1 MAPINSLTEI
11 DPSSRHRVG
20 GKAASLAALL
30 RAGFDVPAGFVI
42 PTETTAVIER
52 HGWPEGLREQV
63 VAAFR
68 ELVADGGAVA
78 VRSSAVDEDGEE
90 ASFAGQHETILD
102 VRSEDE
108 VLKAVERCIAS
119 LHSEAAVAYRAR
131 TGREPSRMAVVIQRM
146 VPAVSAGVAFSV
158 DPTTGDGERVVVEAV
173 AGLGEALVSGVA
185 EAERIVLSRSS
196 LEVVEEHRPGEPVL
210 SVEQAREV
218 AKAALK
224 AEEAFGG
231 PQDIEFAFGDGKLW
245 LLQSRAVTAAPRAS
259 EEQGW
264 RSEFDTETTDADFW
278 TSANVQEILPGLLT
292 PLTITTF
299 NETVPRAYTMDYHD
313 LKLLSKDEWPVF
325 IGSFYNRVFLNMTAT
340 RMVGSRAI
348 TASARAIEER
358 YLGGALSDEEA
369 PPIGGRLKTWK
380 HRILSFGPCLHMFL
394 TLEKQADRAERRV
407 HAVEQKFRALDPA
420 SMSDERL
427 NRVRERLMDFG
438 VDVAKVH
445 LRITASAGM
454 GFDNVQK
461 LVRGVLGDETEG
473 KLPVLFT
480 GLQGVESAQISIDLW
495 KLSRIAL
502 EAGIAD
508 RVRDPNFD
516 PYAEPNE
523 AWRKGFQAFIE
534 RHGHRGLNEMEA
546 SAKSWRG
553 DPSSAMAVVRS
564 FLDLPED
571 QSPIAS
577 LERQERERLELTEEI
592 ARRLNPVKRGLFR
605 WVLRD
610 AQRWVVQR
618 ERMKSLLVRTQRFFD
633 YLLPEIQRRFVERG
647 LIDRE
652 DDIFFLSCQELRDV
666 LTGHGKPDYRA
677 EVTRRKREYERNR
690 HVVLPERFRG
700 RPVPIEPA
708 EAGHSGDVLKGTPVS
723 AGFVTGR
730 ARVIRDPRV
739 DDPIQPGEILVAP
752 VTDAGWTP
760 LFALAAGLVVDMG
773 SALSHG
779 STVAREYGL
788 PAVANVRNG
797 TSIIRTGDLISVN
810 GSKGIVQ
817 ILETAGSGEGTG
829 L

>member
-1 MAPINSLTEI
+1 MAPIYALSDI
-11 DPSSRHRVG
+11 DPSAREAVG
-20 GKAASLAALL
+20 GKAASLAALA
-30 RAGFDVPAGFVI
+30 RAGFDVPPAYVI
-42 PTETTAVIER
+42 PTESTALIEDA
-52 HGWPEGLREQV
+52 GWPEGLRERVAV
-63 VAAFR
+63 VFR
-68 ELVADGGAVA
+68 ELCADGGAVA
-78 VRSSAVDEDGEE
+78 VRSSAVDEDGAD

-102 VRSEDE
+102 VRSETD
-108 VLKAVERCIAS
+108 VVSAVERCIAS

-131 TGREPSRMAVVIQRM
+131 TGRAPSRMAVVIQRM
-146 VPAVSAGVAFSV
+146 VPAESAGVAFSV
-158 DPTTGDGERVVVEAV
+158 DPTTGDPTRVVVEAV
-173 AGLGEALVSGVA
+173 AGLGEALVSGAV
-185 EAERIVLSRSS
+185 EAERIVLSRPN

-210 SVEQAREV
+210 TADQAREV
-218 AKAALK
+218 AKAALR
-224 AEEAFGG
+224 AEQAFGS
-231 PQDIEFAFGDGKLW
+231 PQDIEFAFGGGKLW
-245 LLQSRAVTAAPRAS
+245 LLQSRAVTAAGKQGQQ
-259 EEQGW
+259 QGW
-264 RSEFDTETTDADFW
+264 VSEFDTETSDVDLW

-313 LKLLSKDEWPVF
+313 LKLLAKDEWPVF
-325 IGSFYNRVFLNMTAT
+325 IGTFYNRVFLNMTAT
-340 RMVGSRAI
+340 RMVASRAI
-348 TASARAIEER
+348 TAGAKAIEER
-358 YLGGALSDEEA
+358 YLGGALSEEEA
-369 PPIGGRLKTWK
+369 PPTGGPWKMWK
-380 HRILSFGPCLHMFL
+380 HRIISLGPCLHMFV

-407 HAVEQKFRALDPA
+407 LAIEQKVRALDPA

-427 NRVRERLMDFG
+427 NRVRERLTDIG

-445 LRITASAGM
+445 LRITASAGL
-454 GFDNVQK
+454 GYDNVHK
-461 LVRGVLGDETEG
+461 LVRGVLGEEADG
-473 KLPVLFT
+473 KLPLLFT

-508 RVRDPNFD
+508 RLRDPDFN

-523 AWRKGFQAFIE
+523 KWREGFQAFVE

-546 SAKSWRG
+546 SAKSWRT

-564 FLDLPED
+564 FLDLPEE
-571 QSPIAS
+571 QSPVAS
-577 LERQERERLELTEEI
+577 LQRQERERLELTEEI
-592 ARRLNPVKRGLFR
+592 AAKLNPAKRALFR

-618 ERMKSLLVRTQRFFD
+618 ERMKSLLVRAQRFFEWM
-633 YLLPEIQRRFVERG
+633 LPEIQRRFVERG
-647 LIDRE
+647 LIDHH
-652 DDIFFLSCQELRDV
+652 DDIFFISSQELRDV
-666 LTGHGKPDYRA
+666 LTGKGKADYRDD
-677 EVTRRKREYERNR
+677 VIRRKREYERNR
-690 HVVLPERFRG
+690 HVQLPDRFRG

-708 EAGHSGDVLKGTPVS
+708 EAGHSGDVLTGTPVS

-730 ARVIRDPRV
+730 ARVIRDPRT

-817 ILETAGSGEGTG
+817 ILETAGEGEGTR